1 MGSPVSLCP
10 RPGRGPQ
17 RSRPVARQEDTRTR
31 QTTANVWK
39 KWRRFL
45 VLQLQHR
52 EQGRDALR
60 CGPAGQILQHVQQPS
75 ISNLIKRFF
84 QKRLLFSDAESLPSS
99 SPPRESFCTSPNDDP
114 SNLRLPIFSRFA
126 RPVVTNGN
134 RESAKSQLIF
144 KTNTENVCVQSWH
157 STLVE
162 AERGLCGIYRSESM
176 MWRYTCS
183 LSEQS

>member
-1 MGSPVSLCP
+1 MQVRGQMSICPRQSGIENSLQASEIQDRFVSHLPQRRLLPLRSPMSLCP

-84 QKRLLFSDAESLPSS
+84 QKRLLLFRRRVSSFFFSSKRIL
-99 SPPRESFCTSPNDDP
+99 
-114 SNLRLPIFSRFA
+114 L
-126 RPVVTNGN
+126 
-134 RESAKSQLIF
+134 
-144 KTNTENVCVQSWH
+144 H
-157 STLVE
+157 
-162 AERGLCGIYRSESM
+162 
-176 MWRYTCS
+176 
-183 LSEQS
+183 LS